1 MYVTANT
8 LTILRVSYPF
18 VTITIT
24 ITITNTNTTT
34 NIPPVYY
41 PPTSRPRRGNG
52 GDVEGKGCRDRDG
65 VRERD
70 GQVYT

>member
-18 VTITIT
+18 ITIT

-34 NIPPVYY
+34 NIPPIYY
-41 PPTSRPRRGNG
+41 PPTARPRRGNG
-52 GDVEGKGCRDRDG
+52 DDVEGKGWRDRDR